1 MTFLETVRN
10 KSFWF
15 IDAFRGHPIGKH
27 YREIKTVLADYNSKE
42 AKTIINNNLST
53 LLKHASSTTTFY
65 KDYQGIND
73 INKFPIISKILVKER
88 YEDFMSST
96 YKDKNNFKVSSSGS
110 TGIPFELYQNSE
122 KRYRNVADSIVFAER
137 AGVPIGIKVIIMS
150 IWNIAKKKN
159 FLLAWMQNVDMQ
171 EVTDLNDEEVKRF
184 LINLQ
189 KKSNY
194 KGIWAYASALD
205 NLAHYL
211 NTNNLDMSN
220 ANVNAIVACSEK
232 LDDNTKIS
240 LEKHLNTS
248 VLSRYSNAESGI
260 FAQKIVNGDS
270 TFFMNHGSY
279 HFEILKFENDTPQE
293 YGKPGRIILTDLL
306 NHCMPLIRY
315 DTGDV
320 GTVVLNENNVPVF
333 SKIEGRKQDLI
344 YNTKGEL
351 ISSFAITNIM
361 IGLTHIKQYQFIQ
374 EDKTNYTLKV
384 NAPYLE
390 KDKVFFTSKLKALLG
405 DDANIT
411 IEYIEE
417 IPLLSSGKRQRVVS
431 KYLKEV

>member
-15 IDAFRGHPIGKH
+15 LDAIRGNPIGKH
-27 YREIKTVLADYNSKE
+27 YKEIKTVLADYNSDE
-42 AKTIINNNLST
+42 AQAIIGNNLSS
-53 LLKHASSTTTFY
+53 LINHAASTTPFY
-65 KDYQGIND
+65 KDYEGITE
-73 INKFPIISKILVKER
+73 INKFPIISKITVKER
-88 YEDFMSST
+88 YEDFKSST
-96 YKDKNNFKVSSSGS
+96 FLGKNNYKVSSSGS
-110 TGIPFELYQNSE
+110 TGIPFELYQNTE
-122 KRYRNVADSIVFAER
+122 KRNRNVADSIVFAER

-171 EVTDLNDEEVKRF
+171 EVTDLNDDEVRRF

-189 KKSNY
+189 KKNNQ

-211 NTNNLDMSN
+211 NTNTLDMSN

-240 LEKHLNTS
+240 LEKHLNTF

-260 FAQKIVNGDS
+260 FAQKIQNGDS

-279 HFEILKFENDTPQE
+279 YFEILKFEDDTPQD
-293 YGKPGRIILTDLL
+293 YGKPGRIILTDLF
-306 NHCMPLIRY
+306 NYCMPLIRY

-320 GTVVLNENNVPVF
+320 GTVILNKDNVPVF

-344 YNTKGEL
+344 YNTKDEL
-351 ISSFAITNIM
+351 ISSFAITHIM

-374 EDKTNYTLKV
+374 EDKGMYSLKI
-384 NAPYLE
+384 NAPYRE
-390 KDKVFFTSKLKALLG
+390 EDKLFFIKKLKDLLG
-405 DDANIT
+405 NDAT
-411 IEYIEE
+411 VEIEYIDE
-417 IPLLSSGKRQRVVS
+417 IPLLSSGKRQRIVS
-431 KYLKEV
+431 KYVK